1 MSKDQNVKDIY
12 SLAPLQEG
20 LLFHWLLDE
29 SNSSYF
35 DQMEYTLSGKIEA
48 DLLEKSVNKIIERYD
63 ILRTIYIY
71 EKVKTPIQVVLKKRT
86 AKIHF
91 EDISHLNGEKQKN
104 EYIERFRQRDRE
116 KGCDLSKDL
125 IMRIALFQLGE
136 NQARLI
142 WSFHHILTDA
152 WCLEILYKE
161 LVHIYTSLKKGEEP
175 QLGPVVPYKNYIRW
189 LEQQDKEKGLH
200 YWREYLRGYDNPAIL
215 PGSNNKPG
223 EKQGELI
230 RYFHTIEPSLVDGLL
245 NIARENKVTVNT
257 IWQTIWGILL
267 QKYNNVEDV
276 VYGIVVSGRNADIE
290 GVEEIIGLFINTIPV
305 RITLENDSRFLELL
319 LRVQQRELLSKSYD
333 YFPLAEVQSCSILK
347 GNLIHHLMAYESR
360 PVLTKKE
367 ERSKNR
373 ETSSNKNPDNLDFTV
388 VNVEPFH
395 QVNYD
400 FGVVIFPNPMQL
412 VLYYNPSAYEID
424 FIKNIALHINEIILQ
439 IVKNPA
445 VDVREMEI
453 LSKEE
458 KNRLLF
464 DLNKT
469 EAEYPQDKTI
479 HELFVKQVENTPDNI
494 AVTGQGAIGHLPP
507 QRFIQVTYRELNKK
521 ANQLAHLLRRKGVP
535 PHAVIGIMID
545 HSIEMPVGILGIV
558 KAGSAFLPIDPEYP
572 QKRVISMLNDCC
584 APILLAKTNV
594 LDNRN
599 FSFTALQ
606 GSRLQLPGN
615 EIQVTPRRPQI
626 KDFDSIGIPDRSL
639 VNYEKYSQ
647 HIGITMFKNSVTV
660 QATRGC
666 PYRCA
671 YCHKI
676 WPKSHVVRSAENLLE
691 EVQALYN
698 MGVRRF
704 SFADDIFN
712 LDVKNSSRFYRL
724 LLKNGIKIQMCF
736 SNGLRGDILTKD
748 YIDLLIEAGAVD
760 IALALETASPR
771 LQKFLS
777 KNINIEKLRENV
789 QYICEKYP
797 HIILELQTMHGFPT
811 ETPEEAIMTLD
822 FIKNMKWIHFPYI
835 HVLKIY
841 PKTDMA
847 RLALE
852 NGVSSK
858 AIEDSL
864 DLAFHEL
871 PGTLPFDKSLT
882 LKIQSEY
889 FNQYILS
896 KERLMKLL
904 PYQFKLMTPD
914 EMIQKYNNFF
924 PVEINNLDDLFRFVG
939 ISEEEAGIRQYLD
952 EDTML
957 APDLNHK
964 MHLHFSGAKPNE
976 NALKVMLLD
985 LSQYLPRERES
996 HYESQGLFYETVE
1009 APLGLMYLLT
1019 ALKKVF
1025 GSRINGKIYKSRVDF
1040 DSYAQLKTLLDDFK
1054 PDVIGIRTLSFYRN
1068 FFHTVVSLI
1077 RHWGIDVPIITGG
1090 PYASSEY
1097 ETVLQDRNVDL
1108 VVLGEGEETFTQLIG
1123 IIMENGG
1130 KLPDEEVLAGIAGI
1144 AFAPA
1149 KEKFRQPQT
1158 REIFMMDELGNM
1170 LAREPGSN
1178 PGTTINS
1185 SSSDLAYVVFTSG
1198 STGNAKGVMVEHRS
1212 LVNMCCW
1219 HNRCYEVTEK
1229 DHATKYASFGFDAS
1243 IWEVF
1248 PYLIKGASLHIIKDE
1263 IKLDIG
1269 KLKRY
1274 YETRDITISF
1284 LPTQLGEQ
1292 FISREQPNC
1301 SLRILLTGG
1310 DKLNDF
1316 RHLPYDL
1323 YNNYGPAENT
1333 VVTSFYLVDTYKE
1346 NIPIGKP
1353 VDNCQVYILSHQGA
1367 QLMPIGVPGELCI
1380 GGDSLARGY
1389 MNNIELTKE
1398 KFIFVSNLS
1407 SGRQII
1413 YRTGDLARW
1422 LSDGNIQFLGRVD
1435 HQVSIRG
1442 ARIEPGEI
1450 EFQLKNHPRVKDAV
1464 VLAEQIEDGEKELYA
1479 FITCPEPL
1487 ELSELRQFLA
1497 GRLPDY
1503 MIPSYFLQIESV
1515 PLNPSGK
1522 IDRKV
1527 LFEKGKRIR
1536 GSGQYLAPQLEIERQ
1551 IAGVWSRLLN
1561 VKQEEISVHDNFFE
1575 LGGDSI
1581 KVIQMSSRL
1590 KELTKQD
1597 IQVSMLFE
1605 HPTIHTLGQFLNQ
1618 RKIDEDGPSPT
1629 VEEEIDRYDKREQG
1643 IKRMHQRLNQRITN

>member
-1 MSKDQNVKDIY
+1 MNKNQNVKDIY

-29 SNSSYF
+29 STSSYF
-35 DQMEYTLSGKIEA
+35 GQMEYTLRGNIDA

-63 ILRTIYIY
+63 ILRTVYIY

-86 AKIHF
+86 VKIHF
-91 EDISHLNGEKQKN
+91 EDISYLNGDEQKN
-104 EYIERFRQRDRE
+104 EYIKRFRERDRE
-116 KGCDLSKDL
+116 KGCDLSKDVL
-125 IMRIALFQLGE
+125 IRIALFQLGE

-142 WSFHHILTDA
+142 WSVHHILMDA
-152 WCLEILYKE
+152 WCLEILYRE
-161 LVHIYTSLKKGEEP
+161 LVNIYTSLKKGEEP
-175 QLGPVVPYKNYIRW
+175 QLGPAISYKNYIQW
-189 LEQQDKEKGLH
+189 LEQQDKDKGYQ
-200 YWREYLRGYDNPAIL
+200 YWRQYLLGYDNPAIL
-215 PGSNNKPG
+215 PQPNNKPVNR
-223 EKQGELI
+223 QAELI

-245 NIARENKVTVNT
+245 NIVVENNVTVNT

-290 GVEEIIGLFINTIPV
+290 GVEEMIGLFINTIPV
-305 RITLENDSRFLELL
+305 RITLEDDSRFLQLL
-319 LRVQQRELLSKSYD
+319 LRVQQREVLSKSYD
-333 YFPLAEVQSCSILK
+333 YFPLAEVQSCSTLK
-347 GNLIHHLMAYESR
+347 GDLIHHLMAYESR
-360 PVLTKKE
+360 PVLTKKDE
-367 ERSKNR
+367 KIKNR
-373 ETSSNKNPDNLDFTV
+373 ESRSNLSDFTV
-388 VNVEPFH
+388 IDMEPYH
-395 QVNYD
+395 QANYD
-400 FGVVIFPNPMQL
+400 FGVVIIPNPMQL
-412 VLYYNPSAYEID
+412 VLYYNPTAYEID
-424 FIKNIALHINEIILQ
+424 FIKNITRHVNEIIEQ

-453 LSKEE
+453 LGKEE

-469 EAEYPQDKTI
+469 GAGYPQDKTI
-479 HELFVKQVENTPDNI
+479 HELFEKQVEKTPDNM
-494 AVTGQGAIGHLPP
+494 AAAGEGAIGHLPQ
-507 QRFIQVTYRELNKK
+507 QRFIQLTYRELNKK
-521 ANQLAHLLRRKGVP
+521 ANQLAHLLKRKGVP
-535 PHAVIGIMID
+535 PHSVIGIMMD
-545 HSIEMPVGILGIV
+545 HSLEMPVGILGIL
-558 KAGSAFLPIDPEYP
+558 KAGCAFLPIDPGYP

-584 APILLAKTNV
+584 APVLLGKSYV
-594 LDNRN
+594 LNDRD
-599 FSFTALQ
+599 FSFSALQ

-615 EIQVTPRRPQI
+615 EIQVTAVRPQI

-647 HIGITMFKNSVTV
+647 HIGITMFKNGITL

-671 YCHKI
+671 YCHRI

-712 LDVKNSSRFYRL
+712 LNVKNSTRFYRL
-724 LLKNGIKIQMCF
+724 LIKNGIKAQLFF

-748 YIDLLIEAGAVD
+748 YIDLLIEAGTVN
-760 IALALETASPR
+760 IALALETGSPR
-771 LQKFLS
+771 LQKLLN
-777 KNINIEKLRENV
+777 KNIDIDKLRENT

-797 HIILELQTMHGFPT
+797 DIILELQTMHGFPT
-811 ETPEEAIMTLD
+811 ETPEEAIMTFD
-822 FIKNMKWIHFPYI
+822 FIKNMKWVHFPYI
-835 HVLKIY
+835 HILKVY
-841 PKTDMA
+841 PNTDMA
-847 RLALE
+847 SLALE
-852 NGVSSK
+852 NGVSPK

-889 FNQYILS
+889 LNQYILS

-914 EMIQKYNNFF
+914 EIIQKYNNFF
-924 PVEINNLDDLFRFVG
+924 PIEINNLDDFYSFVG
-939 ISEEEAGIRQYLD
+939 ISEDELGIHQYLD
-952 EDTML
+952 EDTFV
-957 APDLNHK
+957 PDLNHK
-964 MHLHFSGAKPNE
+964 MHLHFSSVKPNE
-976 NALKVMLLD
+976 NALKIMLLD
-985 LSQYLPRERES
+985 LSQYMPSERES
-996 HYESQGLFYETVE
+996 HYKSQRGLFYETVE

-1019 ALKKVF
+1019 ALKETF
-1025 GSRINGKIYKSRVDF
+1025 GSRINGKIYKSRIDF
-1040 DSYAQLKTLLDDFK
+1040 DSYAQLKTLLEDFK

-1077 RHWGIDVPIITGG
+1077 RHWGIDVPIVTGG
-1090 PYASSEY
+1090 PYATSEY
-1097 ETVLQDRNVDL
+1097 MTVLQDRNIDL
-1108 VVLGEGEETFTQLIG
+1108 VVLGEGEETFTQLVG
-1123 IIMENGG
+1123 KIMENSG
-1130 KLPDEEVLAGIAGI
+1130 KLPDEEQLAEIAGI
-1144 AFAPA
+1144 AFVPC
-1149 KEKFRQPQT
+1149 KDESRQVQA
-1158 REIFMMDELGNM
+1158 REIFMLDEIENL
-1170 LAREPGSN
+1170 LDREPGAN
-1178 PGTTINS
+1178 PGIPNNS

-1212 LVNMCCW
+1212 LVNMCYW
-1219 HNRCYEVTEK
+1219 HNRCYGVMEK
-1229 DHATKYASFGFDAS
+1229 DHATKYAGFGFDAS

-1263 IKLDIG
+1263 IKLDIE

-1274 YETRDITISF
+1274 YEARDITISF

-1292 FISREQPNC
+1292 FISMEQPNR

-1316 RHLPYDL
+1316 RNQPYDL

-1333 VVTSFYLVDTYKE
+1333 VVTSFYLVDTYQE

-1353 VDNCQVYILSHQGA
+1353 VDNCQVYILSHQRA
-1367 QLMPIGVPGELCI
+1367 HLMPVGVPGELCI

-1389 MNNIELTKE
+1389 LNNIELTKE
-1398 KFIFVSNLS
+1398 KFIFVSNL
-1407 SGRQII
+1407 GNGHQII
-1413 YRTGDLARW
+1413 YHTGDLARW
-1422 LSDGNIQFLGRVD
+1422 LNDGNIQFLGRVD
-1435 HQVSIRG
+1435 QQVSIRG
-1442 ARIEPGEI
+1442 SRIEPGEI
-1450 EFQLKNHPRVKDAV
+1450 EFQLKNHPQVKDAV
-1464 VLAEQIEDGEKELYA
+1464 VLAEQAEDGEKEMYA
-1479 FITCPEPL
+1479 FITCPETL

-1497 GRLPDY
+1497 NRLPDY
-1503 MIPSYFLQIESV
+1503 MIPSYFLQIESI
-1515 PLNPSGK
+1515 PLNPNGK

-1527 LFEKGKRIR
+1527 LFKKGKRIR
-1536 GSGQYLAPQLEIERQ
+1536 SSGQYLAPQLEIERQ
-1551 IAGVWSRLLN
+1551 IADVWSQLLN

-1581 KVIQMSSRL
+1581 KVIQMRSRL
-1590 KELTKQD
+1590 KELTEQD

-1605 HPTIHTLGQFLNQ
+1605 HPTIHSLGQFLNQ
-1618 RKIDEDGPSPT
+1618 GKIDEDGATPA
-1629 VEEEIDRYDKREQG
+1629 VEEEIDRSDKREQG
-1643 IKRMHQRLNQRITN
+1643 IKRMRQRMNQGKRN